1 MADDLLSLREAAA
14 RTGISASHLRLL
26 ARTGKVDA
34 QRVGSYWVTTE
45 AAVRA
50 YLQLACLSG
59 GSGQPQSPSNRGCRD
74 YRANLLGDPKG
85 PLACT
90 GEGCENPCSVASFG
104 RDFGLSDCACL
115 DIFLGSLGIE
125 LELLT

>member
-50 YLQLACLSG
+50 YLADERLRKKDPYKRRRG
-59 GSGQPQSPSNRGCRD
+59 PSQ
-74 YRANLLGDPKG
+74 
-85 PLACT
+85 
-90 GEGCENPCSVASFG
+90 E
-104 RDFGLSDCACL
+104 
-115 DIFLGSLGIE
+115 
-125 LELLT
+125 